1 MVLTLGHWKTSRSS
15 AVVNRRFVGHAIAPT
30 RKHAYRATAISGL
43 FGMWRTA
50 RSPWRTPRATKAR
63 DSSSAPVSRFRLI
76 HRTSSKMKAVLLG
89 RVLARW
95 KQGVH
100 GSHCIFF
107 AFSFPIERSL
117 RPPRGGRHGGAQG

>member
-63 DSSSAPVSRFRLI
+63 DSSACQQISINPQNVIEDEGSPVGTRPRPVETRRSWESLHFL
-76 HRTSSKMKAVLLG
+76 
-89 RVLARW
+89 
-95 KQGVH
+95 
-100 GSHCIFF
+100 CIFF
-107 AFSFPIERSL
+107 PD
-117 RPPRGGRHGGAQG
+117 